1 MPMHASMRSEIT
13 ATMDDLFS
21 FVSKQPQPDKPE
33 KRIEELRT
41 QLHHHND
48 LYYQQALPEISDAE
62 YDRLYRELEDL
73 EKKHP
78 DFADENSPTQRVGGA
93 PLAAFQQRK
102 HLVPMLSIDDVF
114 ELKDAPVAEAELI
127 AFYQRLQ
134 KNLQQENIAVTV
146 EPKIDGVAVSLIYE
160 IGKLAYA
167 VTRGDGSTGD
177 DITQNVRTIRS
188 IPLTLT
194 GENAPTLL
202 EVRGEIFMPNEAFA
216 AMNAERDE
224 EGLPTFA
231 NPRNATAG
239 TLKQLDPKI
248 AAQRP
253 LRFLAHGLGAY
264 DGPELRSEHDF
275 HDLLDSLKIPRN
287 QPLINA
293 TDLTETLAAVARI
306 NKEKHDLG
314 FATDGAVVKV
324 LDRNQREQLG
334 FTSRAPRWAAAY
346 KFLPEQQE
354 TFLRDITV
362 QVGRTGVLTPVAELA
377 PVLVSGSMVS
387 RATLHNQDEISK
399 KDIRIGSWVLIEKAG
414 EIIPAIVKVI
424 RHAEDSQPYSLYDA
438 VNGECPSCKGPIS
451 QEPGFVAWKC
461 TNFLCPAQA
470 VIRIT
475 HFASRKALDIGALGE
490 SVAEALVSRELCRS
504 PLDLFDLTIEQL
516 GPLNLGTDEEP
527 RRFGEKNAQKILDA
541 LDASRRKPLQRW
553 LYALGIRQIGVSTA
567 KELSRLHQ
575 NFAELENSPILAEL
589 RSDRRPDAKKKNE
602 ILIPYEITGDV
613 ATVAADSMGQ
623 FFASSA
629 GQQVMEQMKRHQLD
643 PQSDNYLPIPKSV
656 DRSHLPLSGKTFVIT
671 GTLSAPRDDFKLLI
685 EQNGGKVSGS
695 ISASTHF
702 LLCGE
707 GGGSKRDKA
716 VELAVPIIDET
727 QLKEMLGQ

>member
-1 MPMHASMRSEIT
+1 
-13 ATMDDLFS
+13 MDDLFS
-21 FVSKQPQPDKPE
+21 LTPNQPQPVNPKQ
-33 KRIEELRT
+33 RIEELRIL
-41 QLHHHND
+41 LHHHNE
-48 LYYQQALPEISDAE
+48 LYYQQAMPEISDSE
-62 YDRLYRELEDL
+62 YDALYRELELL

-78 DFADENSPTQRVGGA
+78 EFHDANSPTQRVGGA
-93 PLAAFQQRK
+93 PLAAFQQRQ

-114 ELKDAPVAEAELI
+114 ELKDAPVPEAELI

-134 KNLQQENIAVTV
+134 KNLAQEKIAVTV
-146 EPKIDGVAVSLIYE
+146 EPKIDGVAVSLTYE
-160 IGKLAYA
+160 NGKLAYA
-167 VTRGDGSTGD
+167 VTRGDGATGD
-177 DITQNVRTIRS
+177 DISQNVRTIRS
-188 IPLTLT
+188 IPLHLT
-194 GENAPTLL
+194 HKDVPTLM
-202 EVRGEIFMPNEAFA
+202 EIRGEIFMPNEAFA

-224 EGLPTFA
+224 AGLPTFA

-239 TLKQLDPKI
+239 TLKQLDPKV

-264 DGPELRSEHDF
+264 EGPELSSEHDF
-275 HDLLDSLKIPRN
+275 HNLLDALNIPRN

-293 TDLTETLAAVARI
+293 SDLTETLAAVARI
-306 NKEKHDLG
+306 NQEKHHLG

-354 TFLRDITV
+354 TLLRDITV
-362 QVGRTGVLTPVAELA
+362 QVGRTGVLTPVAELD

-414 EIIPAIVKVI
+414 EIIPAIVKVL
-424 RHAEDSQPYSLYDA
+424 RHAEGSLPYSLYDA
-438 VNGECPSCKGPIS
+438 VNGECPSCKGPIA
-451 QEPGFVAWKC
+451 QEQGFVAWKC

-470 VIRIT
+470 VIRIA

-541 LDASRRKPLQRW
+541 LEASRRKPLQRW

-575 NFAELENSPILAEL
+575 NFTELENSPILAEL

-643 PQSDNYLPIPKSV
+643 PLSDNYLPIPKAV
-656 DRSHLPLSGKTFVIT
+656 DRSHLPFSGKTFVIT

-716 VELAVPIIDET
+716 TELGVSIIDES
-727 QLKEMLGQ
+727 QFNQMLGR

>member
-1 MPMHASMRSEIT
+1 MPMHVSMRAETT
-13 ATMDDLFS
+13 AMMDDLFS
-21 FVSKQPQPDKPE
+21 LAPKQPEPE
-33 KRIEELRT
+33 SPKQRIEQLRK

-78 DFADENSPTQRVGGA
+78 EFADENSPTQRVGGA
-93 PLAAFQQRK
+93 PLAAFQQRD

-114 ELKDAPVAEAELI
+114 ELKDAAVPEAELI

-134 KNLQQENIAVTV
+134 KNLLQENIDVTV
-146 EPKIDGVAVSLIYE
+146 EPKIDGVAVSLIYMQ
-160 IGKLAYA
+160 GKLAYA
-167 VTRGDGSTGD
+167 VTRGDGTTGD
-177 DITQNVRTIRS
+177 DVTQNVRTIRS
-188 IPLTLT
+188 IPITLSD
-194 GENAPTLL
+194 ENAPKLL
-202 EVRGEIFMPNEAFA
+202 EIRGEIFMPNEAFA

-224 EGLPTFA
+224 AGLPTFA

-248 AAQRP
+248 VAQRP

-264 DGPELRSEHDF
+264 EGPDLRSEHDF
-275 HDLLDSLKIPRN
+275 HALLDTLKIPRN

-293 TDLTETLAAVARI
+293 TNLTETLAAVAQI
-306 NKEKHDLG
+306 NQEKHHLG

-354 TFLRDITV
+354 TLLREITV
-362 QVGRTGVLTPVAELA
+362 QVGRTGVLTPVAELE

-387 RATLHNQDEISK
+387 RATLHNQDEITK
-399 KDIRIGSWVLIEKAG
+399 KDIRIGAWVLIEKAG

-424 RHAEDSQPYSLYDA
+424 RHAEGAQPYSLYDA
-438 VNGECPSCKGPIS
+438 VHGECPSCSEPIS

-470 VIRIT
+470 VFRIT

-490 SVAEALVSRELCRS
+490 SVAEALVNKQLCRN

-516 GPLNLGTDEEP
+516 GPLNLGTEEEP

-541 LDASRRKPLQRW
+541 LTASRNKPLQRW

-575 NFAELENSPILAEL
+575 NFAELANSPILAEL
-589 RSDRRPDAKKKNE
+589 RSDRRADAKKKND

-623 FFASSA
+623 FFTSVA
-629 GQQVMEQMKRHQLD
+629 GQQVMAQMQDHQID
-643 PQSDNYLPIPKSV
+643 PLSDNYLPIPQAV
-656 DRSHLPLSGKTFVIT
+656 DRSHLPFTGKTFVIT
-671 GTLSAPRDDFKLLI
+671 GTLSAPRDDFKQLI

-716 VELAVPIIDET
+716 VALAVPIIDET
-727 QLKEMLGQ
+727 QFNEMLGR